1 MRLTTHVHVKAVKI
15 QKYLYVLILVFNW
28 SFDLISIF
36 ANLWYYYTVI
46 SSWWNYFQLSSA
58 PPRATFRINDLLLFC
73 RVFNWNSAR
82 YGSPNFG
89 LEKLETASQV
99 WKTSSDTWSH
109 FHICRE
115 GSSSASLALCL
126 YNRLFFRGNYA
137 HKLKNRPPMLFHSQN
152 KSQWTIHTLNIKIGH
167 HFHHA
172 FQLYAGTRDA
182 SEGVV

>member
-15 QKYLYVLILVFNW
+15 QKLLYVLILVFNW

-82 YGSPNFG
+82 NGSPNFG
-89 LEKLETASQV
+89 PEKLETASQV

-109 FHICRE
+109 LSRRE
-115 GSSSASLALCL
+115 FISVFGPIAIYKQAVFLGATLLTSS
-126 YNRLFFRGNYA
+126 
-137 HKLKNRPPMLFHSQN
+137 K
-152 KSQWTIHTLNIKIGH
+152 TGH
-167 HFHHA
+167 HFPSHILIVCIEDRGSCVDDVYGQCRVECWNT
-172 FQLYAGTRDA
+172 FLVR
-182 SEGVV
+182 EGG

>member
-1 MRLTTHVHVKAVKI
+1 MRLATHVHVKAVKI
-15 QKYLYVLILVFNW
+15 QKLLYVLILVFNW

-82 YGSPNFG
+82 NGSPNFG
-89 LEKLETASQV
+89 PEKLETASQV

-109 FHICRE
+109 FHICQG
-115 GSSSASLALCL
+115 GSSSTSLVLSLFTAGCFFQAPLCSQAQKQVISIIHFNRMHRGSCVDDVYGQCRML
-126 YNRLFFRGNYA
+126 GYNF
-137 HKLKNRPPMLFHSQN
+137 S
-152 KSQWTIHTLNIKIGH
+152 
-167 HFHHA
+167 
-172 FQLYAGTRDA
+172 
-182 SEGVV
+182 